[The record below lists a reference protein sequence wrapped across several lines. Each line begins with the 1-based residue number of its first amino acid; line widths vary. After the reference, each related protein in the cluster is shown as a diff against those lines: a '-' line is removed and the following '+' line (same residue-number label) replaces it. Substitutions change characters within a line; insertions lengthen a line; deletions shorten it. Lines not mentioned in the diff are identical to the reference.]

1 MTWPRVEWDSYQNRQ
16 VDSTSSRIHHVL
28 VKTSFSCSS
37 VWKEKGKTS
46 YFTQRNPNK
55 YITCRNFRTL
65 YRTFKF
71 RKKISHNWWK
81 RLSNFTLT
89 KHELHWNNIYENAIL
104 TASSAVLQIQLRENN
119 ILYQVL
125 LRISKGLST
134 ELCFLNETKIF
145 GATSKFYTV
154 LYIFW
159 TLENF
164 GRYVFGHYLQKFGDS
179 GVTNLITQ
187 SQAKRIRK

>member
-1 MTWPRVEWDSYQNRQ
+1 MSETHIKTDRWIQRPLEFIMYWWRLLFLALLCERRREKQ
-16 VDSTSSRIHHVL
+16 V
-28 VKTSFSCSS
+28 
-37 VWKEKGKTS
+37 
-46 YFTQRNPNK
+46 
-55 YITCRNFRTL
+55 
-65 YRTFKF
+65 
-71 RKKISHNWWK
+71 ISHNGTRTNTLLAETFGRYIGHSSFGKTFRTIWWK

-89 KHELHWNNIYENAIL
+89 KHDLHWNNIYENAIL

-159 TLENF
+159 TLENC
-164 GRYVFGHYLQKFGDS
+164 GRYVFGHYPQKFGDS
-179 GVTNLITQ
+179 GVTTLITQ
-187 SQAKRIRK
+187 SQAKGFASNPK